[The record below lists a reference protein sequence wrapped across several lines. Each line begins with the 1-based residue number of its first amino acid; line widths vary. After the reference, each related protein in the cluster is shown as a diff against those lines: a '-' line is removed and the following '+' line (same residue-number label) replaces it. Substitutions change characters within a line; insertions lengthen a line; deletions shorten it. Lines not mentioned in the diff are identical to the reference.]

1 MGKMIEKWQIARVH
15 MLKKEAGLSDGD
27 YRALLGGWDVESSKD
42 LDFGEANEVIRAL
55 ERMVPGQG
63 RGSGGMKYDDLRGR
77 RGMASPA
84 QLRMLEAMWKDVSV
98 FDDPKRRHE
107 AWLRFLRN
115 RFDRVMPE
123 HIEAT
128 MVQRIRSAL
137 EGMRDAGKE

>member
-1 MGKMIEKWQIARVH
+1 MKGIQRWQIARIHV
-15 MLKKEAGLSDGD
+15 LKKEAGLSEED
-27 YRALLGGWDVESSKD
+27 YRALLGGWDVDSSKD
-42 LDFGEANEVIRAL
+42 LGFVAANSLIRAL
-55 ERMVPGQG
+55 EGLAPGKAQT
-63 RGSGGMKYDDLRGR
+63 RKKYDDLRGR

-84 QLRMLEAMWKDVSV
+84 QLRMLEAMWAEVSV

-128 MVQRIRSAL
+128 MVQRIRRAL
-137 EGMRDAGKE
+137 EGMKNNG

>member
-1 MGKMIEKWQIARVH
+1 MKGIQRWQIARIH
-15 MLKKEAGLSDGD
+15 ALKAEAGLSDGD
-27 YRALLGGWDVESSKD
+27 YRALLGGWDVASSKD
-42 LDFGEANEVIRAL
+42 LRFGEANEVIRAL
-55 ERMVPGQG
+55 EGMVPGKG
-63 RGSGGMKYDDLRGR
+63 RGGKKYDDLRGR
-77 RGMASPA
+77 RGMATPK

-128 MVQRIRSAL
+128 MVQRIRRAL
-137 EGMRDAGKE
+137 EAMKNNG